1 MMKVYIPEEYSTPVL
16 GVTRHAELPF
26 ELEKDNFIIVRNVHE
41 ANIIPVIPNH
51 LATEVAKQAEFL
63 GPIRDD
69 QLIVLLFHTHSHEGD
84 NLQMFEN
91 HRTHWDPYAK
101 RSVVLHL
108 NRNIKDYGIF
118 YDFCFNYVK
127 SHFVDYD
134 KFDLAN
140 RLWTRYSTKTMFEL
154 DEIIRKP
161 PHRTFLSP
169 NRVSKTR
176 ETELRNSLR
185 EEIHSFIP
193 QQKTWRGDPENGFIL
208 YPQECSPL
216 IFDDLSTGGMMPAH
230 NTYYQQSFVSVFT
243 ETIVYG
249 PRTRTITE
257 KTYIPLIKGHFI
269 LPYGYKGLI
278 QDIKDNGFLLPGWI
292 DYSYDQLED
301 NTRFEAFKSSIAKVL
316 NYTEQDLMAFFYKD
330 KYILEHNR
338 NKFYVDDYDSLYE
351 SIMKL

>member
-1 MMKVYIPEEYSTPVL
+1 MMKVYIPDEYATPVL
-16 GVTRHAELPF
+16 GVTRRHALPF
-26 ELEKDNFIIVRNVHE
+26 ELEKDKFVVTRNVQE
-41 ANIIPVIPNH
+41 AQVIPVIPNH
-51 LATEVAKQAEFL
+51 AASEVKKQADFL

-69 QLIVLLFHTHSHEGD
+69 QLVLLMFHTHSHEGD
-84 NLQMFEN
+84 SLQMFEN
-91 HRTHWDPYAK
+91 HRTLWDPYAK
-101 RSVVLHL
+101 NSRVVHL
-108 NRNIKDYGIF
+108 NRKLSDYGIF

-134 KFDLAN
+134 KFDLADG
-140 RLWTRYSTKTMFEL
+140 LWTRSSTKAMFDL

-169 NRVSKTR
+169 NRVSKNR
-176 ETELRNSLR
+176 ESELRNSLR
-185 EEIHSFIP
+185 AEIHAFIP
-193 QQKTWRGDPENGFIL
+193 SQSTWRGDPENGFII

-249 PRTRTITE
+249 PRTRSLTE

-269 LPYGYKGLI
+269 LPYGYKGMI
-278 QDIKDNGFLLPGWI
+278 SDIRNKGFLLPNWI
-292 DYSYDQLED
+292 DYSYDELD
-301 NTRFEAFKSSIAKVL
+301 DDVRFEAFKGSMTKVL
-316 NYTEQDLMAFFYKD
+316 QYTEQELMALFYED